1 MCKKR
6 NELQATLDLRWSV
19 KDFLILV
26 VFVLMVVGPV
36 FTGLNVFTEKNR
48 F

>member
-1 MCKKR
+1 MYEEKNK
-6 NELQATLDLRWSV
+6 LQATLELRCSV
-19 KDFLILV
+19 KDFLILI

>member
-1 MCKKR
+1 MR
-6 NELQATLDLRWSV
+6 
-19 KDFLILV
+19 DFLILIG
-26 VFVLMVVGPV
+26 FVLMVVGPV

>member
-1 MCKKR
+1 MK
-6 NELQATLDLRWSV
+6 DL
-19 KDFLILV
+19 LILI
-26 VFVLMVVGPV
+26 VFVLIAVGPV